1 MSNPNSWQPP
11 AGDQQPPAPP
21 RYGEYAPPS
30 AFPPPPGPQ
39 QGWTAPP
46 KPGLIPLRPLPFGTI
61 LGSSFQVMRRNP
73 KPTFGISLVLN
84 AIIYLLT
91 FLVIG
96 AFVAFAIGRVFSA
109 TEADQEAIIA
119 GSLLGGGLALLIPI
133 AASVVLTAILQ
144 GVISL
149 EVSRATVGEK
159 LTTKQLLR
167 LARGRIGA
175 LIGWAFA
182 LAGVALV
189 ALILA
194 TVVVTLLIALGGTAG
209 LVIGILLAIGFVLVF
224 IAAYAWI
231 GTKVSLVPSALL
243 IERATLRGAIARS
256 WTLTNQSFWKTLG
269 IEWLVA
275 LMVSTAAQVVTFPIS
290 LIFSLLA
297 AALAPTGD
305 ETVAVVVQVIGTIIT
320 GLVGVVIGAIGVV
333 MQSAAASLIYIDLRM
348 RKEGLDLDLMRFVE
362 ARQAGDSS
370 VADPFLT
377 VPAPATPAAPPGSP
391 WG

>member
-11 AGDQQPPAPP
+11 AGNQPPPAPP
-21 RYGEYAPPS
+21 QYGEYAPPGQ
-30 AFPPPPGPQ
+30 FPPPTVPT

-73 KPTFGISLVLN
+73 KPTFGISLLLN
-84 AIIYLLT
+84 AIIYVLT
-91 FLVIG
+91 FGVIG
-96 AFVAFAIGRVFSA
+96 AFAAFAIGRVVSA
-109 TEADQEAIIA
+109 TESDQESIIA
-119 GSLLGGGLALLIPI
+119 GSLFGGGLTLLVPL
-133 AASVVLTAILQ
+133 AASVVLTALLQ
-144 GVISL
+144 GIISL

-159 LTTKQLLR
+159 LTTRQLLR
-167 LARGRIGA
+167 LAKGRIGA

-189 ALILA
+189 GLILA
-194 TVVVTLLIALGGTAG
+194 TVIVTLLIAFGGTAG

-256 WTLTNQSFWKTLG
+256 WTLTNRSFWKTLG

-275 LMVSTAAQVVTFPIS
+275 LMVGAAAQVVSFPIS
-290 LIFSLLA
+290 IIFSILSVV
-297 AALAPTGD
+297 LAPTGD
-305 ETVAVVVQVIGTIIT
+305 ETIGIIVTVIGYIVS
-320 GLVGVVIGAIGVV
+320 GAVGVVIGAIGIV
-333 MQSAAASLIYIDLRM
+333 MQSAAASLLYIDLRM

-370 VADPFLT
+370 VTDPFLT
-377 VPAPATPAAPPGSP
+377 VPNAAQAPTGSP
-391 WG
+391 WA